1 LKDADAIVLAVRHDA
16 YLKLDP
22 DHVFKSA
29 GQPFALI
36 DCFCVLDDQKIRR
49 YLELGCE
56 VKGMGR
62 GHIKRI
68 KDSLDGPPT
77 ATKRKRRR

>member
-1 LKDADAIVLAVRHDA
+1 LKDADAIILAVRHDA

-22 DHVFKSA
+22 DRVFKSA
-29 GQPFALI
+29 GQPFALV
-36 DCFCVLDDQKIRR
+36 DCFCVLDDPKIRR

-68 KDSLDGPPT
+68 KDSLDAQQ
-77 ATKRKRRR
+77 ATTKPKRRR